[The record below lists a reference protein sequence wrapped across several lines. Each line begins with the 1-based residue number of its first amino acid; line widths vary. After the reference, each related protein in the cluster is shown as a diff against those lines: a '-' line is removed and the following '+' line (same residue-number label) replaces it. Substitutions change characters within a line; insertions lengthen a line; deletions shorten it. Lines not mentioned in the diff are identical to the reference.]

1 MKTIAIAN
9 QKGGTGK
16 TTTAYNLG
24 IALTQQGYRVLM
36 VDFDPQGNLSCYCG
50 IPPEQDLE
58 QTITELLMKVAYE
71 KPLSHRECV
80 YQSKRTDDSAPQV
93 DFIPSNLRLA
103 SFELAMGTMMCR
115 EVLLKTCL
123 EQYSSQYDYC
133 IIDCS
138 PSVGLLLTNAL
149 SAANEVIIPMQ
160 AQPFSVV
167 GMSQLTN
174 SISSVQRKINP
185 GLHIRG
191 VLLTMTQHTKVSE
204 HYAHDVRA
212 KYGRTLRVFT
222 TEMSMIYI
230 NTSDDE
236 RLFKQL
242 NYFSPPL
249 LLLFFVRSGLNFDL
263 GAIFSSSDHI
273 GSASLLAVGVV
284 YFVTRILGKY
294 IGAFLGCLLA
304 GKNKK
309 VRNNLGLALIPQAGV
324 AIGLAAMGA
333 RTLGGAMGDAL
344 ETIILASS
352 VLYELIGPACAKLSL
367 YLSGSYSNRLDD
379 IVTETVKCDGH
390 EPENEVERLIRQI
403 QAIQKELPAHN
414 DPFLEDEQAYD
425 EAAYEHYAL
434 TGYPQVSYQNTR
446 RKADIWTL

>member
-93 DFIPSNLRLA
+93 VALDDVVGLVAYSIAISIALA
-103 SFELAMGTMMCR
+103 SMTGNF
-115 EVLLKTCL
+115 
-123 EQYSSQYDYC
+123 
-133 IIDCS
+133 
-138 PSVGLLLTNAL
+138 
-149 SAANEVIIPMQ
+149 Q
-160 AQPFSVV
+160 AQNVLRPIIMNLFAFALGGVFGLILKFLLHKRSTDNRLIVSIALLFAFCGICALMGV
-167 GMSQLTN
+167 SSLLGCMS
-174 SISSVQRKINP
+174 
-185 GLHIRG
+185 
-191 VLLTMTQHTKVSE
+191 
-204 HYAHDVRA
+204 
-212 KYGRTLRVFT
+212 
-222 TEMSMIYI
+222 MSMIYI